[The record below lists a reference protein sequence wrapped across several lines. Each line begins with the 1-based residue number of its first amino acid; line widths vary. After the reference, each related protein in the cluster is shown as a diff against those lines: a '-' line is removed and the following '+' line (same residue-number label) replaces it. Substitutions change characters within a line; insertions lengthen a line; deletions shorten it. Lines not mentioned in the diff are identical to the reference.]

1 MTEEEQL
8 ISDTMVKMLDFTI
21 EMLQQ
26 AQEQLKVGDMAG
38 SIQCT
43 MMAAAFLQ
51 ELLSPAEGD
60 PQPSQAAISPVNRR
74 LSTQSNTVRECCEA
88 SKRRLRDS
96 SGDGLISSFRQSI
109 SYKHTKPAGAY
120 CRQ

>member
-1 MTEEEQL
+1 MRRTCVTEEEQL

-60 PQPSQAAISPVNRR
+60 PQPSQAAYQSGEQAVVNA
-74 LSTQSNTVRECCEA
+74 VEYG
-88 SKRRLRDS
+88 KGMLR
-96 SGDGLISSFRQSI
+96 GFQKTLEGL
-109 SYKHTKPAGAY
+109 
-120 CRQ
+120 